1 MKETLPGREKDL
13 ENLLKRNEER
23 KKNLQRPGK
32 VNPGVL
38 QLFGVSPCV
47 VKPV

>member
-13 ENLLKRNEER
+13 ENLLDRNEER

-32 VNPGVL
+32 VNSDLL
-38 QLFGVSPCV
+38 QLFGVIPGV
-47 VKPV
+47 VMPV